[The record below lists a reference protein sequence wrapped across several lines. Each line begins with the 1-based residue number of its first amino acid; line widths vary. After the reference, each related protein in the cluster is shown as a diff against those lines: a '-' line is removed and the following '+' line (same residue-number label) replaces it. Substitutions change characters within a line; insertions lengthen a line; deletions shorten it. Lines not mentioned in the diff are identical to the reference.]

1 MVESLQLSKPFI
13 IIIFVAVVLVW
24 TISAIIRIITSV
36 WMWSWVV
43 IPILTIAAIITDI
56 SFLSI
61 IVRIFLIWQS
71 FSRIFVAWSLWIV
84 VVIVRWKWVSWTV
97 FALNFS
103 DYFGLFQFFDKKIYL
118 VLCVL
123 VVVLIYFVDFVY
135 TLQYF
140 FWTKLLL

>member
-24 TISAIIRIITSV
+24 TISAVIRINTSV

-43 IPILTIAAIITDI
+43 IPILTIAAIRTDI

-61 IVRIFLIWQS
+61 IVRVFLIWQS
-71 FSRIFVAWSLWIV
+71 FSRILVAWSLWIV
-84 VVIVRWKWVSWTV
+84 VVIVRCKWVSWTV

-103 DYFGLFQFFDKKIYL
+103 EYFGLYQFIDKKIYL
-118 VLCVL
+118 VFCVL

-140 FWTKLLL
+140 FWMKLLL